1 MPGIMTSWRQQY
13 DRMLRSFERLTAMAE
28 GRQWADSN
36 DATDALFHF
45 FQDAYHLKDWIAGDR
60 ALAQPRLD
68 AEPLF
73 SNGKS
78 RRKNKPTTPA
88 GPLVMQIC
96 ADVCNGVKHFRE
108 GWSTQVHGVIARQD
122 VTVFPGV
129 AGGSSQIASAA
140 HPVASG
146 PGAPEHAWG
155 IDADGAQ
162 YDTLQVAQDVVVEW
176 DRWLVKEG
184 LLDAGVQHL
193 PVDRRSLR
201 AYRGIDAVSRPNWPR
216 S

>member
-1 MPGIMTSWRQQY
+1 MTSWRQQY

-45 FQDAYHLKDWIAGDR
+45 FQDAYHLKDWIAGDPV
-60 ALAQPRLD
+60 LAQLRLD
-68 AEPLF
+68 VEPLF
-73 SNGKS
+73 SNDRL
-78 RRKNKPTTPA
+78 RRKKKPTTPA

-108 GWSTQVHGVIARQD
+108 RWNTQVHGVIARQD

-129 AGGSSQIASAA
+129 AGGLSQIASAA

-146 PGAPEHAWG
+146 PGAPEHDWA
-155 IDADGAQ
+155 IDADGTQ
-162 YDTLQVAQDVVVEW
+162 YDALQVAQDVVVEW
-176 DRWLVKEG
+176 DRWLVNEG
-184 LLDAGVQHL
+184 LLDAGEQHP
-193 PVDRRSLR
+193 PVGRRSLR
-201 AYRGIDAVSRPNWPR
+201 GVHGD
-216 S
+216 

>member
-96 ADVCNGVKHFRE
+96 ADVCNGVKHFPR
-108 GWSTQVHGVIARQD
+108 GVEYAGSRRDRSPGCNRLPGRRRRFIADRLGGASRR
-122 VTVFPGV
+122 VWAGCPGARLGYRRRRGAV
-129 AGGSSQIASAA
+129 RHAAGGSGCRGRVGSMAGEGGPTRRRSAA
-140 HPVASG
+140 L
-146 PGAPEHAWG
+146 
-155 IDADGAQ
+155 
-162 YDTLQVAQDVVVEW
+162 TC
-176 DRWLVKEG
+176 R
-184 LLDAGVQHL
+184 
-193 PVDRRSLR
+193 
-201 AYRGIDAVSRPNWPR
+201 
-216 S
+216 